1 MTRRLLASYLT
12 ITVIVLVL
20 LMVPLG
26 IFYSQRERERLAADV
41 EHDAN
46 VIATLYEDDLEAD
59 RLLDPG
65 RPLTPTRPARERGW
79 SSSIASGSRR
89 STPAT

>member
-26 IFYSQRERERLAADV
+26 IFYSR
-41 EHDAN
+41 
-46 VIATLYEDDLEAD
+46 
-59 RLLDPG
+59 
-65 RPLTPTRPARERGW
+65 AR
-79 SSSIASGSRR
+79 
-89 STPAT
+89 T